1 MKTRRL
7 FLASAILF
15 FAAAAYVLG
24 WSTFFTVSA
33 VQIQGTSAT
42 MSSSITIGEKLA
54 RVEPRAVAAEFER
67 FSWIKSAQVSRNWI
81 SGKVTIT
88 LTERVP
94 VAIYNDRAI
103 DAEGMSFPL
112 TTKNIESLPRI
123 QAATIESAV
132 AASAFFVELPQE
144 IAGIVRLI
152 KVRGGQSYV
161 LEIIDGKKS
170 FEVIWGQNEENILKA
185 KVYKALLA
193 QPENSKIRRLD
204 LTAPHAPI
212 VK

>member
-1 MKTRRL
+1 MKKHRL
-7 FLASAILF
+7 FLALAILI

-33 VQIQGTSAT
+33 VEIQGTNAL
-42 MSSSITIGEKLA
+42 MSSSVVIGEKLA

-81 SGKVTIT
+81 NGKVTIT
-88 LTERVP
+88 LTERTP

-103 DAEGMSFPL
+103 DAEGVSFPVPI
-112 TTKNIESLPRI
+112 KNLENLPRI
-123 QAATIESAV
+123 QAATIESAIS
-132 AASAFFVELPQE
+132 ASTFFVELPKDF
-144 IAGIVRLI
+144 ADIVRLI
-152 KVRGGQSYV
+152 KVHSGESYV
-161 LEIIDGKKS
+161 LEIIDGAKS
-170 FEVIWGQNEENILKA
+170 LEVIWGQNEENALKA
-185 KVYKALLA
+185 KVYRALLA
-193 QPENSKIRRLD
+193 QAENSKIHRLD

>member
-112 TTKNIESLPRI
+112 PTKNIESLPRI

>member
-1 MKTRRL
+1 MKKHRV
-7 FLASAILF
+7 FLAIAVLI
-15 FAAAAYVLG
+15 FAVATYVLG

-33 VQIQGTSAT
+33 VEIQGTNAF
-42 MSSSITIGEKLA
+42 MSSSVVIGEKLA
-54 RVEPRAVAAEFER
+54 RVEPRAVAAEFEKI
-67 FSWIKSAQVSRNWI
+67 SWIKSAQVSRNWI

-94 VAIYNDRAI
+94 VAIYNNRAI
-103 DAEGMSFPL
+103 DAEGMSFPVP
-112 TTKNIESLPRI
+112 TDNVDSLPRI

-132 AASAFFVELPQE
+132 AASTFFVELPQE
-144 IAGIVRLI
+144 IADIVRFI
-152 KVRGGQSYV
+152 KVRGGESYV

-170 FEVIWGQNEENILKA
+170 LEVIWGQNEENILKA
-185 KVYKALLA
+185 KVYRALLA

>member
-7 FLASAILF
+7 FLVIAILF

-42 MSSSITIGEKLA
+42 MSSSITIGERLA

-67 FSWIKSAQVSRNWI
+67 FSWIKRAQVSRNWL

-103 DAEGMSFPL
+103 DAEGMSFPQP
-112 TTKNIESLPRI
+112 TKNIESLPRI

-132 AASAFFVELPQE
+132 TASAFFVELPQE

-152 KVRGGQSYV
+152 KVRGGELYV

-170 FEVIWGQNEENILKA
+170 LEVIWGQNEENILKA
-185 KVYKALLA
+185 KVYRALLA

>member
-7 FLASAILF
+7 FLAIAILF

-88 LTERVP
+88 LTERIP

-112 TTKNIESLPRI
+112 PTKNIESLPRI
-123 QAATIESAV
+123 QASTIESAV

-152 KVRGGQSYV
+152 KVRGGESYV

-170 FEVIWGQNEENILKA
+170 LEVIWGQNEENILKA
-185 KVYKALLA
+185 KVYRALLA

>member
-1 MKTRRL
+1 MKKRRV
-7 FLASAILF
+7 FLALAILI
-15 FAAAAYVLG
+15 FAATAYVLG

-33 VQIQGTSAT
+33 VEIKGTSAT
-42 MSSSITIGEKLA
+42 MSSSVEVGEKLA

-67 FSWIKSAQVSRNWI
+67 FSWIKSAQVTRNWI
-81 SGKVTIT
+81 NGKVTIT

-103 DAEGMSFPL
+103 DAEGVSFPAPI
-112 TTKNIESLPRI
+112 KNLENLPRI
-123 QAATIESAV
+123 QSATIESAI
-132 AASAFFVELPQE
+132 AASTFFVELPKD
-144 IAGIVRLI
+144 IADIVRLI
-152 KVRGGQSYV
+152 KVRSGESYV
-161 LEIIDGKKS
+161 LEIIDGAKS
-170 FEVIWGQNEENILKA
+170 LEVIWGQNEENALKA

-193 QPENSKIRRLD
+193 QPENSKIHRLD

>member
-7 FLASAILF
+7 FLVIAILF

-67 FSWIKSAQVSRNWI
+67 FSWIKRAQVSRNWL

-103 DAEGMSFPL
+103 DAEGMSFPQP
-112 TTKNIESLPRI
+112 TKNIESLPRI

-132 AASAFFVELPQE
+132 TASAFFVELPQE

-152 KVRGGQSYV
+152 KVRGGESYA

-170 FEVIWGQNEENILKA
+170 LEVIWGQNEENILKA
-185 KVYKALLA
+185 KVYRALLA

>member
-1 MKTRRL
+1 MKKRRI
-7 FLASAILF
+7 FLVIVIMF

-24 WSTFFTVSA
+24 WSTLFTVSA
-33 VQIQGTSAT
+33 IQINGTST
-42 MSSSITIGEKLA
+42 VMSSSVTVGEKLA

-81 SGKVTIT
+81 NGKVTIT
-88 LTERVP
+88 LIERVP

-103 DAEGMSFPL
+103 DAEGMSFPVP
-112 TTKNIESLPRI
+112 TKNVQNLPRI
-123 QAATIESAV
+123 QAPTIESAV
-132 AASAFFVELPQE
+132 DASTFFVDLPKS
-144 IAGIVRLI
+144 IVDVVRLI
-152 KVRGGQSYV
+152 KVRSGESYV
-161 LEIIDGKKS
+161 LEIVDGAKS
-170 FEVIWGQNEENILKA
+170 LEVIWGQNEENALKA

-193 QPENSKIRRLD
+193 RPENSKIRRLD

>member
-7 FLASAILF
+7 FLVIAILI
-15 FAAAAYVLG
+15 FATTAYVLG
-24 WSTFFTVSA
+24 WSTFFTVSSI
-33 VQIQGTSAT
+33 QIQGTNAT

-54 RVEPRAVAAEFER
+54 RIEPRAVAAEFER
-67 FSWIKSAQVSRNWI
+67 LSWIKSAQVSRNWI

-88 LTERVP
+88 LIERVP
-94 VAIYNDRAI
+94 VAIYNNRAI
-103 DAEGMSFPL
+103 DAEGVSFPVP
-112 TTKNIESLPRI
+112 TDNVDNLPRI

-132 AASAFFVELPQE
+132 VASAFFIELPRE
-144 IAGIVRLI
+144 IADIVRFI
-152 KVRGGQSYV
+152 KVRGGESYV

-170 FEVIWGQNEENILKA
+170 LEVIWGQNEENVLKA
-185 KVYKALLA
+185 KVYRALLA

>member
-1 MKTRRL
+1 MKKRRV
-7 FLASAILF
+7 FLALAILI
-15 FAAAAYVLG
+15 FAATAYVLG

-33 VQIQGTSAT
+33 VEIKGTSAT
-42 MSSSITIGEKLA
+42 MSSSVEVGEKLA

-67 FSWIKSAQVSRNWI
+67 FSWIKSAQVTRNWI
-81 SGKVTIT
+81 NGKVTIT

-103 DAEGMSFPL
+103 DAEGVSFPAPI
-112 TTKNIESLPRI
+112 KNLENLPHI
-123 QAATIESAV
+123 QSATIESAF
-132 AASAFFVELPQE
+132 AASTFFVELPKD
-144 IAGIVRLI
+144 IADIVRLI
-152 KVRGGQSYV
+152 KVRSGESYV
-161 LEIIDGKKS
+161 LEIIDGAKS
-170 FEVIWGQNEENILKA
+170 LEVIWGQNEENALKA

-193 QPENSKIRRLD
+193 QPENSKIHRLD

>member
-1 MKTRRL
+1 MKKRRL
-7 FLASAILF
+7 FLALTILI

-33 VQIQGTSAT
+33 VQIQGTNAF
-42 MSSSITIGEKLA
+42 MSSSVVVGEKLA

-81 SGKVTIT
+81 NGKVTIT
-88 LTERVP
+88 LTERIP

-103 DAEGMSFPL
+103 DAEGMSFPIPTQNL
-112 TTKNIESLPRI
+112 QKLPHI
-123 QAATIESAV
+123 QAATIESAI
-132 AASAFFVELPQE
+132 AASTFFVDLPKD
-144 IAGIVRLI
+144 IATVVTLI
-152 KVRGGQSYV
+152 KVRGDESYV
-161 LEIIDGKKS
+161 LEIIDGTKS
-170 FEVIWGQNEENILKA
+170 LEVIWGRNEENALKA

-193 QPENSKIRRLD
+193 QPENIKIYRLD

>member
-7 FLASAILF
+7 FLVIAILF

-42 MSSSITIGEKLA
+42 MSSSITIGERLA

-67 FSWIKSAQVSRNWI
+67 FSWIKRAQVSRNWL

-103 DAEGMSFPL
+103 DAEGMSFPQP
-112 TTKNIESLPRI
+112 TKNIESLPRI

-132 AASAFFVELPQE
+132 TASAFFVELPQE

-152 KVRGGQSYV
+152 KVRGGESYA
-161 LEIIDGKKS
+161 LEIIEGKKS
-170 FEVIWGQNEENILKA
+170 LEVIWGQNEENILKA
-185 KVYKALLA
+185 KVYRALLA

>member
-1 MKTRRL
+1 MKKRRL
-7 FLASAILF
+7 FLAIAILI

-24 WSTFFTVSA
+24 WSTLFTVSA
-33 VQIQGTSAT
+33 VQIQGTNRT
-42 MSSSITIGEKLA
+42 MSSSIIIGEKLA
-54 RVEPRAVAAEFER
+54 RVEPRTVAAEFER

-103 DAEGMSFPL
+103 DAEGKSFPVPTQNL
-112 TTKNIESLPRI
+112 QNLPHI
-123 QAATIESAV
+123 QAATIESAI
-132 AASAFFVELPQE
+132 AASTFFVELQKE
-144 IAGIVRLI
+144 IASAVTLI
-152 KVRGGQSYV
+152 KVRGGESYV
-161 LEIIDGKKS
+161 LEINEGTKS
-170 FEVIWGQNEENILKA
+170 LEIIWGQNEENVLKA

-193 QPENSKIRRLD
+193 QPENKKIYRLD

>member
-1 MKTRRL
+1 MKKRRI
-7 FLASAILF
+7 FLVIVIMF

-24 WSTFFTVSA
+24 WSTLFTVSA
-33 VQIQGTSAT
+33 IQINGTST
-42 MSSSITIGEKLA
+42 VMSSSVTVGEKLA

-81 SGKVTIT
+81 NGKVTIT
-88 LTERVP
+88 LIERVP

-103 DAEGMSFPL
+103 DAEGMSFPVP
-112 TTKNIESLPRI
+112 TKNVQNLPRI
-123 QAATIESAV
+123 QAPTIESAV
-132 AASAFFVELPQE
+132 DASTFFVDLPKS
-144 IAGIVRLI
+144 IVDVVRLI
-152 KVRGGQSYV
+152 KVRSGESYV
-161 LEIIDGKKS
+161 LEIVDGAKS
-170 FEVIWGQNEENILKA
+170 LEVIWGQNEENALKA

-193 QPENSKIRRLD
+193 RPENSKIRRID

>member
-1 MKTRRL
+1 MKKHRL
-7 FLASAILF
+7 ILVLLILF

-24 WSTFFTVSA
+24 WSTLFTVSG
-33 VQIQGTSAT
+33 VEIQGTSRT
-42 MSSSITIGEKLA
+42 MSSSVIVGEKLA
-54 RVEPRAVAAEFER
+54 RVEPRALAAEFER
-67 FSWIKSAQVSRNWI
+67 FSWIKSAQVARNWI

-88 LTERVP
+88 LIERTP

-103 DAEGMSFPL
+103 DSEGMNFPVPIQ
-112 TTKNIESLPRI
+112 NAENLPNI

-132 AASAFFVELPQE
+132 VASAYFIELPKY
-144 IAGIVRLI
+144 IADLVKLI
-152 KVRGGQSYV
+152 KVRGGASYV
-161 LEIIDGKKS
+161 LEIIDGVRS
-170 FEVIWGQNEENILKA
+170 LEVIWGQNDENALKA

-193 QPENSKIRRLD
+193 RPENIKIRRMD

>member
-1 MKTRRL
+1 MKKRRI
-7 FLASAILF
+7 FLVIVIMF

-24 WSTFFTVSA
+24 WSTLFTVSGI
-33 VQIQGTSAT
+33 QINGTST
-42 MSSSITIGEKLA
+42 VMSSSVTVGEKLA

-81 SGKVTIT
+81 NGKVTIT
-88 LTERVP
+88 LIERVP

-103 DAEGMSFPL
+103 DAEGMSFPVP
-112 TTKNIESLPRI
+112 TKNVQNLPRI
-123 QAATIESAV
+123 QAPTIESAV
-132 AASAFFVELPQE
+132 DASTFFVDLPKS
-144 IAGIVRLI
+144 IVDVVRLI
-152 KVRGGQSYV
+152 KVRSGESYV
-161 LEIIDGKKS
+161 LEIVDGAKS
-170 FEVIWGQNEENILKA
+170 LEVIWGQNEENALKA

-193 QPENSKIRRLD
+193 RPENSKIRRLD